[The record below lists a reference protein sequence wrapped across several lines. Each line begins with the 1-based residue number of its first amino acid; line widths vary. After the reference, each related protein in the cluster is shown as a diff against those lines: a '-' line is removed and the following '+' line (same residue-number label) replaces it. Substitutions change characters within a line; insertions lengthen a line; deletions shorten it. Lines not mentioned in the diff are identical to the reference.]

1 MNSKACQKAD
11 TQKAASENGH
21 PSRVLPLSLGGI
33 VLASLILRGLCSGGE
48 LWLDEII
55 TLNLV
60 RGLRHPWEILT
71 NVLHDNNHLF
81 NSLWMWFCGE
91 TAQAWLHR
99 LPSIIFGPI
108 SVYLLARSMRILGE
122 PVVGLIWALFVG
134 TSYVFV
140 LATSEARG
148 YSLEVLCATLCFDAI
163 VRLLKTP
170 YSLRAARSFGIYAS
184 LGILAHASF
193 FLFLGPAA
201 MWLIWTWKGTS
212 VSTLTRKAVY
222 TAVLPPM
229 VITLAMTMLFYPH
242 MIIGGAPIA
251 PYLDVGITTLS
262 VAVGG
267 EALSD
272 SNKSVSIIAYLV
284 AAFTAALALT
294 ELALWRRE
302 RSPIPSLVGA
312 ILIAPPIVVL
322 LLQPEFILPRYFLIA
337 LLFLYLLGARLVVR
351 LTTSGIAGKIAGTLL
366 VSLFVFFNTKTT
378 LRLWQQG
385 RSHFMEIFQ
394 LIVATTAEDERT
406 VGGAQDI
413 QNSYRLAYACAVDP
427 KLGSITYVKD
437 VRNTPTPP
445 NFMIWETLDQYE
457 QMPTRWT
464 SKQGTIYERIAEY
477 SAVPLNGSATFVY
490 RRVDR

>member
-1 MNSKACQKAD
+1 MNLKACQNTN
-11 TQKAASENGH
+11 TQNTASENGH
-21 PSRVLPLSLGGI
+21 PSRARSFSLAAI
-33 VLASLILRGLCSGGE
+33 VLASLILRGLCSDGE

-60 RGLRHPWEILT
+60 RGIRYPWEILT
-71 NVLHDNNHLF
+71 SVLHDNNHLF
-81 NSLWMWFCGE
+81 NSLWMWICGE
-91 TAQAWLHR
+91 TSQAWLHR
-99 LPSIIFGPI
+99 FPSVIFGAI
-108 SVYLLARSMRILGE
+108 SVYFLARSMRILGE

-148 YSLEVLCATLCFDAI
+148 YSLEVLCAALCFGAV
-163 VRLLKTP
+163 VRLLKNP
-170 YSLRAARSFGIYAS
+170 HSLEAARSFGLYAS
-184 LGILAHASF
+184 LGMLAHASF
-193 FLFLGPAA
+193 FLFLGPSVT
-201 MWLIWTWKGTS
+201 WLIWQGRGFS
-212 VSTLTRKAVY
+212 ASTLTREALY
-222 TAVLPPM
+222 TAILPPM
-229 VITLAMTMLFYPH
+229 VITLAMTILFYPH

-267 EALSD
+267 EALSA
-272 SNKSVSIIAYLV
+272 SNQSVSIIACLV
-284 AAFTAALALT
+284 AIFAAILALT
-294 ELALWRRE
+294 EWVLWRRE
-302 RSPIPSLVGA
+302 RTPIISLVSA

-337 LLFLYLLGARLVVR
+337 LLFLYLLFARLIVR
-351 LTTSGIAGKIAGTLL
+351 LTTLGIAGKIAGTLL
-366 VSLFVFFNTKTT
+366 VSLFVFFNTKMT

-385 RSHFMEIFQ
+385 RSHFVEIFQ

-437 VRNTPTPP
+437 ALNTHTPP
-445 NFMIWETLDQYE
+445 NFVIWETLDQYE

-464 SKQGTIYERIAEY
+464 SKQGTTYKRIAEY
-477 SAVPLNGSATFVY
+477 RAVPLNGSETFVY
-490 RRVDR
+490 RRVER